1 MKNALE
7 NKVVVI
13 VGGTSGMGLSAAI
26 ACAAE
31 GARVV
36 CVGRSEENAASVRD
50 ALGASARIVLG
61 DAGDPLTAPRA
72 VETALNDFGGFHAL
86 YHIAGASGRK
96 FGDGPL
102 HEITDEGWAKTFEIN
117 LTSLFN
123 SNRAAAKQF
132 MKQGGGGS
140 VLNMGS
146 VLGSS
151 PSRKFFATHAY
162 AAAKSA
168 VIGFT
173 KSAAAYYAPHGIRF
187 NVVAP
192 SVVETPMAARAASN
206 PEIREFLAHKQP
218 LDGGRIGQP
227 SDVDAAV
234 VYFLSDGSKFVTGQ
248 VLSVD
253 GGWSVSE

>member
-1 MKNALE
+1 MENALK

-13 VGGTSGMGLSAAI
+13 IGGTTGMGLSAAK
-26 ACAAE
+26 ACVEE
-31 GARVV
+31 GARVI
-36 CVGRSEENAASVRD
+36 CVGRSPENGQPALEL
-50 ALGASARIVLG
+50 LGANARVVYG
-61 DAGDPLTAPRA
+61 DAGDSQTAPRA
-72 VETALNDFGGFHAL
+72 IETALAEFGGFHGM
-86 YHIAGASGRK
+86 YHIDGASGRK
-96 FGDGPL
+96 YGDGPL

-117 LTSLFN
+117 LTALFN
-123 SNRAAAKQF
+123 SNRAAAQQF
-132 MKQGGGGS
+132 MKQKSGGS

-146 VLGSS
+146 VLGFS
-151 PSRKFFATHAY
+151 PSKTFFATHAY

-173 KSAAAYYAPHGIRF
+173 KSAAAYYAPHAIRF

-192 SVVETPMAARAASN
+192 SVIETPMAARAASN
-206 PEIREFLAHKQP
+206 PEIREFLKHKQP

-248 VLSVD
+248 ILSID

>member
-1 MKNALE
+1 MTNALAG
-7 NKVVVI
+7 KVI
-13 VGGTSGMGLSAAI
+13 VIIGGTTGMGLSAAR
-26 ACAAE
+26 ACVAE

-36 CVGRSEENAASVRD
+36 CVGRSAEN
-50 ALGASARIVLG
+50 GESARETLGDAARILYG
-61 DAGDPLTAPRA
+61 DAGDPATAPRA
-72 VETALNDFGGFHAL
+72 VETALSEFGGFTGM
-86 YHIAGASGRK
+86 YHVAGASGRK
-96 FGDGPL
+96 YGDGPL
-102 HEITDEGWAKTFEIN
+102 HEITDEGWLKTFDIN
-117 LTSLFN
+117 LNALFY
-123 SNRAAAKQF
+123 SNRAAAQQF

-146 VLGSS
+146 VLGFS
-151 PSRKFFATHAY
+151 PSKTFFSTHAY

-168 VIGFT
+168 VIGFS
-173 KSAAAYYAPHGIRF
+173 KSAAAYYAPHNVRF
-187 NVVAP
+187 NVIAP

-248 VLSVD
+248 VLSID
-253 GGWSVSE
+253 GGWCVSE

>member
-1 MKNALE
+1 MNNALE
-7 NKVVVI
+7 NKVIVI
-13 VGGTSGMGLSAAI
+13 IGGTTGMGLSAAI
-26 ACAAE
+26 ACVEE

-36 CVGRSEENAASVRD
+36 CVGRSTENGNAALD
-50 ALGASARIVLG
+50 ALRLAGRVVYG
-61 DAGDPLTAPRA
+61 DACDPATAPRA
-72 VETALNDFGGFHAL
+72 IKTALAEFGGFTGL

-117 LTSLFN
+117 LTALFN
-123 SNRAAAKQF
+123 SNRAAAQQF

-140 VLNMGS
+140 ILNMGS
-146 VLGSS
+146 VLGFS
-151 PSRKFFATHAY
+151 PSRKYFATHAY

-168 VIGFT
+168 VIGFS

-187 NVVAP
+187 NVIAP
-192 SVVETPMAARAASN
+192 SVIETPMAARAAAN
-206 PEIREFLAHKQP
+206 AEICEFLSHKQP

-227 SDVDAAV
+227 EDVDAAA

-248 VLSVD
+248 VLAVD